1 MYRVTMKTEQQR
13 ARQRAAQRTRE
24 ANRMAAP
31 APDYP
36 AVLPDLRMRITVERL
51 DFGAESHVF
60 ELRKTSRVDVYDVTC
75 DGKPWTRGGLS
86 QVLAGIRK
94 ACPRVLSHR
103 AI

>member
-1 MYRVTMKTEQQR
+1 
-13 ARQRAAQRTRE
+13 
-24 ANRMAAP
+24 MAAP

-60 ELRKTSRVDVYDVTC
+60 ELHKTSRVDVYDVTC
-75 DGKPWTRGGLS
+75 DGRHWITAGLS